1 MTSLCAIALKL
12 IETHKKAYVVCAM
25 TLVIR
30 LSILD
35 ESGSNLMK
43 NYWFLCNSNEIAFP
57 ATVVCAMTLLVEF
70 SILDESGSNI
80 MKNE

>member
-1 MTSLCAIALKL
+1 MCHDSAGRIKHFGWVWIMGWWKMTSLCAMALKL

-25 TLVIR
+25 TL
-30 LSILD
+30 
-35 ESGSNLMK
+35 
-43 NYWFLCNSNEIAFP
+43 
-57 ATVVCAMTLLVEF
+57 LVEL